1 MERQAPFVGPNIDP
15 HALAQMHQMTMQRMQ
30 QNGQGGNPEQSPY
43 GGQMADPKADSDKQT
58 NKEPRPQ
65 AHEQDME
72 IGYEDKPSTPSFEGL
87 EQRFLDEIMQLAKEQ
102 CDAEDAENA
111 RHRERIIEINAQY
124 QEKLSSLRAQ
134 QAKRREEF
142 LLKEAQARLH
152 QYKQAASNH
161 YPANASPIDPRS
173 YGPKNVS
180 PIDSRGYG
188 PTNASSIDPRGPLDP
203 RGYGP
208 TTASRIDPHGYGPTN
223 GGPIDPRVPV
233 DPRGYGPTNTGPID
247 PRVYGG
253 AAAAEAHQAYAAGQF
268 ESSRERRPFA
278 GGGRNQVPEARV
290 PIPEGRVYN
299 NTSARN
305 H

>member
-1 MERQAPFVGPNIDP
+1 M
-15 HALAQMHQMTMQRMQ
+15 
-30 QNGQGGNPEQSPY
+30 GQGGNSAQSPY
-43 GGQMADPKADSDKQT
+43 GGLMADPKADSDKQT

-72 IGYEDKPSTPSFEGL
+72 IGYEDKPSMPSFEGL
-87 EQRFLDEIMQLAKEQ
+87 EQSVLFQ
-102 CDAEDAENA
+102 
-111 RHRERIIEINAQY
+111 RIIEINAQY
-124 QEKLSSLRAQ
+124 QEKLSSLRAH

-152 QYKQAASNH
+152 QYKQAD
-161 YPANASPIDPRS
+161 PANASPIDPRS

-188 PTNASSIDPRGPLDP
+188 PTNASSIDPCGPLDP
-203 RGYGP
+203 HGCGP
-208 TTASRIDPHGYGPTN
+208 TTASPIDPYGYGPTN

-233 DPRGYGPTNTGPID
+233 DPRGYGPTNAGPID
-247 PRVYGG
+247 PRGYGG
-253 AAAAEAHQAYAAGQF
+253 AAAVEAHRAYATGQF

-299 NTSARN
+299 NMSARN